1 MSKNNCSE
9 NSIVFSN
16 KEVEFLQNNEICRIA
31 TSSNNIPHIVP
42 VAYIFDKGMFYF
54 ATDYETVKFKNL
66 KENRKIAIAVDVYD
80 SPNNKAVVV
89 QGVAEF
95 IERGEEFKRIYA
107 IFRERFDWVRQEP
120 WIEGESPFIVVK
132 PDHKVKLGFI
142 KIFDLIQ
149 IISGNSSNQNWYH
162 DRYYPWD
169 QLFVNFAILYI

>member
-1 MSKNNCSE
+1 LAENYLLSIFKKYSMSKNSYSE
-9 NSIVFSN
+9 NPIVFSN

-66 KENRKIAIAVDVYD
+66 KENRKIAIVVDVYD

-89 QGVAEF
+89 QGVAEI

-120 WIEGESPFIVVK
+120 WVEGESPFIVVK
-132 PDHKVKLGFI
+132 PDHK
-142 KIFDLIQ
+142 
-149 IISGNSSNQNWYH
+149 ISWG
-162 DRYYPWD
+162 
-169 QLFVNFAILYI
+169 L

>member
-1 MSKNNCSE
+1 
-9 NSIVFSN
+9 
-16 KEVEFLQNNEICRIA
+16 
-31 TSSNNIPHIVP
+31 
-42 VAYIFDKGMFYF
+42 MFYF

-132 PDHKVKLGFI
+132 PDHKVSWGL
-142 KIFDLIQ
+142 
-149 IISGNSSNQNWYH
+149 
-162 DRYYPWD
+162 
-169 QLFVNFAILYI
+169 